1 VTREPNHP
9 APRTPAAPP
18 AQRRSSRETARRGA
32 RRIAIVLALAVLP
45 RAASAWEPQ
54 TTHAGLAEQAALA
67 SRLHKRL
74 VSLGFAGG
82 LFEPLTIP
90 PADAPALAAALK
102 LLSPTH
108 GSVPDAR
115 GRQAA
120 LAWLTAG
127 AALADIPASQGAN
140 HFFDPATGAG
150 WIPPSRGLTGK
161 LHELVGEGSVPGKG
175 IPAPD
180 WLTAK
185 TNPFNLDQFLN
196 QYAKA
201 VSAATPGE
209 RSRYMAASL
218 VAAGAMLHTLG
229 DLGAPSRVRG
239 DAAAHLEPL
248 GGGPDDLGS
257 RFERIAALTYGRLGI
272 PAPSRTIT
280 RSHLRD
286 YISSRDGGGLAD
298 LIARS
303 YFSPNTLPAPTR
315 VSAETRPRL
324 ARPQPALPARLNLM
338 AANRDDGT
346 SLRSPAG
353 TCLARYRVDHDI
365 LAFSTDDD
373 CVLEQLAVILPEVA
387 AYETGLLDF
396 LLRGE
401 LTIAATDQITVSG
414 AGLGAGTLEVLVEDD
429 RGVRTSLTSVAVPV
443 AGAAPAAAAAGD
455 AAAAPAAPAG
465 DAAAPAAPAAAAA
478 PDAPSPGEPIARVP
492 APAAG
497 TRVVA
502 VFRGVDA
509 AGEPIVAVGAMPLRH

>member
-1 VTREPNHP
+1 MKRF
-9 APRTPAAPP
+9 AMA
-18 AQRRSSRETARRGA
+18 
-32 RRIAIVLALAVLP
+32 LALALVP
-45 RAASAWEPQ
+45 ATAGAWEPQ

-74 VSLGFAGG
+74 VTLGWVGG

-90 PADAPALAAALK
+90 PADAPALMTVLK

-150 WIPPSRGLTGK
+150 WTAPDRGLTGK
-161 LHELVGEGSVPGKG
+161 VGQALGQGALPDKG

-185 TNPFNLDQFLN
+185 TNPFNLEQFHN

-209 RSRYMAASL
+209 RSRYMAAAL

-229 DLGAPSRVRG
+229 DLGAPSRVRS
-239 DAAAHLEPL
+239 DWAAHLEPL
-248 GGGPDDLGS
+248 GAGVDDLGS
-257 RFERIAALTYGRLGI
+257 RFERIAALAYGRLGV
-272 PAPSRTIT
+272 PGPSRTIT
-280 RSHLRD
+280 RTHLRD
-286 YISSRDGGGLAD
+286 YITSKDGGGLAD
-298 LIARS
+298 VIAKS
-303 YFSPNTLPAPTR
+303 YFSPHTLPEPTR
-315 VSAETRPRL
+315 ISGEAKPHL
-324 ARPQPALPARLNLM
+324 ARPQPALPARLNIM

-346 SLRSPAG
+346 TLRSPSG
-353 TCLARYRVDHDI
+353 TCLARYRVEHDI
-365 LAFSTDDD
+365 LTFSLDDD
-373 CVLEQLAVILPEVA
+373 CLLDQLSVILPEVT

-401 LTIAATDQITVSG
+401 LTLTAADQITVSG
-414 AGLGAGTLEVLVEDD
+414 TGLGAGSIEILVEDD
-429 RGVRTSLTSVAVPV
+429 RGVRTSIGNVQATVT
-443 AGAAPAAAAAGD
+443 AGSDQLAQIAAP
-455 AAAAPAAPAG
+455 P
-465 DAAAPAAPAAAAA
+465 
-478 PDAPSPGEPIARVP
+478 
-492 APAAG
+492 AG
-497 TRVVA
+497 TRVFA
-502 VFRGVDA
+502 VYRGTDA
-509 AGEPIVAVGAMPLRH
+509 AGEPIVAVGAMPLSH

>member
-1 VTREPNHP
+1 MKRFAV
-9 APRTPAAPP
+9 A
-18 AQRRSSRETARRGA
+18 
-32 RRIAIVLALAVLP
+32 LALALVP
-45 RAASAWEPQ
+45 ATAGAWEPQ

-74 VSLGFAGG
+74 VTLGWVGG

-90 PADAPALAAALK
+90 PADAPALMTALK

-150 WIPPSRGLTGK
+150 WTAPDRGLTGK
-161 LHELVGEGSVPGKG
+161 VRQALGQGALPDKG

-180 WLTAK
+180 WLTTK
-185 TNPFNLDQFLN
+185 TNPFNLEQFHN

-209 RSRYMAASL
+209 RSRYMAAAL

-229 DLGAPSRVRG
+229 DLGAPSRVRS
-239 DAAAHLEPL
+239 DWAAHLEPL
-248 GGGPDDLGS
+248 GAGVDDLGS
-257 RFERIAALTYGRLGI
+257 RFERIAALAYGRLGV
-272 PAPSRTIT
+272 PGPSRTIT
-280 RSHLRD
+280 RTHLRD
-286 YISSRDGGGLAD
+286 YITSKDGGGLAD
-298 LIARS
+298 VIARS
-303 YFSPNTLPAPTR
+303 YFSPNTLPEPTR
-315 VSAETRPRL
+315 ISGEAKPHL
-324 ARPQPALPARLNLM
+324 ARPQPALPARLNIM

-346 SLRSPAG
+346 TLRSPSG
-353 TCLARYRVDHDI
+353 TCLARYRVEHDI
-365 LAFSTDDD
+365 LTFSLDDD
-373 CVLEQLAVILPEVA
+373 CLLDQLSVILPEVT

-401 LTIAATDQITVSG
+401 LTLTAAGQITVSG
-414 AGLGAGTLEVLVEDD
+414 TGLGAGSIEILVEDD
-429 RGVRTSLTSVAVPV
+429 RGVRTSIGNVQATVT
-443 AGAAPAAAAAGD
+443 AGSDQLAQIAAP
-455 AAAAPAAPAG
+455 P
-465 DAAAPAAPAAAAA
+465 
-478 PDAPSPGEPIARVP
+478 
-492 APAAG
+492 AG

-502 VFRGVDA
+502 VYRGTDA
-509 AGEPIVAVGAMPLRH
+509 AGEPIVAVGAMPLSH